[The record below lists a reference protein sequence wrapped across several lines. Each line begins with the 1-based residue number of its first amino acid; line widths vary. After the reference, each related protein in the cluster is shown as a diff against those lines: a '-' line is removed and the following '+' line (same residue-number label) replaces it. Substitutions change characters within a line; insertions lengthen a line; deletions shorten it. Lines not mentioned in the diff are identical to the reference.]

1 MMTLGQLI
9 KSSIG
14 WCISLNVKFIRNAP
28 LSTFLVQ
35 TLNLTS
41 QVFMLLAFFLPLK
54 VIILLGSEHIPNYY
68 PQALH
73 EVPKNYLIFT
83 LSAGAGLC
91 YILHVAC
98 ELTTN
103 FICRKLATNILLR
116 NAKLNLPENQKR
128 LAIYAYTRF
137 SRAMASGVFFAL
149 SIILLAAIYP
159 ILSFVISAYVISCV
173 SLLAI
178 LYNSL
183 MSIQKKLETHYSP
196 VVSFCSAFGFLL
208 TFFFLVID
216 FVYLNQSNI
225 LIAVLAIIILRQ
237 GLQRLVGMINDIIG
251 LRIQHRQLNFLFYS
265 SLAPDNHLPH
275 ARGLD
280 RLDNTESRNSLIEEV
295 LRQMKLEAPK
305 EFDAEWHQL
314 ALRDIYGFKI
324 TARNSKAPP
333 PLLVKVFGDN
343 LSSLAT
349 EEHILISMQD
359 GLPALPFKMQYKTD
373 NIYCHVFELNQSTK
387 LTNREYPEAVKAVA
401 QQLLMLE
408 PSHELVT
415 YSEKKRSYLEQ
426 RLNQNMVN
434 SLLLACSNEEETVNI
449 KEISSRLEFIKATLS
464 SLPRQIVPTD
474 ITTATLLS
482 SPPNYV
488 VSHWSNWRIEA
499 AGCGWPTTQKEKL
512 FEALNNCQRASLS
525 NVAANKVWL
534 AALIHMLERCITGKD
549 YSAALALTYEVID
562 CLDLLSKPLAVDGAI
577 V

>member
-14 WCISLNVKFIRNAP
+14 WCISLNVKFIRSAP

-41 QVFMLLAFFLPLK
+41 QVLMLLAFFLPLK

-68 PQALH
+68 PQPLH
-73 EVPKNYLIFT
+73 EVPRNYLIFT
-83 LSAGAGLC
+83 LSASAGLC
-91 YILHVAC
+91 YMLHVAC

-103 FICRKLATNILLR
+103 FICRKLAAKILLR
-116 NAKLNLPENQKR
+116 NGKLNLHENQEK
-128 LAIYAYTRF
+128 LAIHAYTRF
-137 SRAMASGVFFAL
+137 SRAMASGIFFTL
-149 SIILLAAIYP
+149 SIILLAVVYP
-159 ILSFVISAYVISCV
+159 ILSLVISAYVISCTI
-173 SLLAI
+173 LLT
-178 LYNSL
+178 LLFNS
-183 MSIQKKLETHYSP
+183 SKSFQKKLANHYSP
-196 VVSFCSAFGFLL
+196 IVNFCSAFGFLI

-216 FVYLNQSNI
+216 FLYLNQSNI

-237 GLQRLVGMINDIIG
+237 GLQRLVGMVIDITG
-251 LRIQHRQLNFLFYS
+251 LRIQHRQLNTLFYS
-265 SLAPDNHLPH
+265 SQPPGNHLPH
-275 ARGLD
+275 AKGLD
-280 RLDNTESRNSLIEEV
+280 RLDNTESRNTLIEEV
-295 LRQMKLEAPK
+295 LRQMKFEATTQ
-305 EFDAEWHQL
+305 FDVEWHQL

-324 TARNSKAPP
+324 TAPNSKAFP
-333 PLLVKVFGDN
+333 PLLVKIFGDN
-343 LSSLAT
+343 LSSHAV
-349 EEHILISMQD
+349 EEHILFSMQD
-359 GLPALPFKMQYKTD
+359 GLPALPFKIQYKTE

-387 LTNREYPEAVKAVA
+387 LTNREYPEAIKTVG

-408 PSHELVT
+408 PSHELIA
-415 YSEKKRSYLEQ
+415 YSEKKRSFLEQ

-434 SLLLACSNEEETVNI
+434 SLLLACSNEEEKNNI
-449 KEISSRLEFIKATLS
+449 KKISSSLDFIKAILS
-464 SLPRQIVPTD
+464 SLPRQIVPAD

-499 AGCGWPTTQKEKL
+499 AGCGWPTTQKDKL
-512 FEALNNCQRASLS
+512 FEALNSCQRASLS

-549 YSAALALTYEVID
+549 YSAALALTYEIIA
-562 CLDLLSKPLAVDGAI
+562 CLDLLSTPLAVDGAI